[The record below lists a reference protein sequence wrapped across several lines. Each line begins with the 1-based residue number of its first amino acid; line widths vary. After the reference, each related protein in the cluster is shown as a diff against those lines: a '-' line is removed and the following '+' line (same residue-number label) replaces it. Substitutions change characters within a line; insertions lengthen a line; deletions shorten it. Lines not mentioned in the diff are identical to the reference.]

1 MSNRRSDT
9 RGEKALALF
18 LDRYFYP
25 QLCEVE
31 SLADPKRV
39 FDVNEQKTGTD
50 ILLTDFNGRT
60 IKVDEKAQ
68 LHYIN
73 APRRTFAFELS
84 YYSDKINDITD
95 GWFVSDNNK
104 TDAYVLVWIDS
115 ARTEKLNRI
124 VEEDF
129 QEVTIALIGKQK
141 IINYLKQR
149 GYPVHKLK
157 KLSHDLRE
165 CQNETNAYML
175 SKDVFMYYSK
185 KGYDEKPINVVIDK
199 TILSELAYG
208 LYKVNRTN
216 CTKLDKK

>member
-1 MSNRRSDT
+1 MSNRQSDT

-25 QLCEVE
+25 RLCEME
-31 SLADPKRV
+31 SLADSKRV
-39 FDVNEQKTGTD
+39 FDANEQKAGADILYTD
-50 ILLTDFNGRT
+50 IRGNVIT
-60 IKVDEKAQ
+60 IDEKAQ

-115 ARTEKLNRI
+115 ARTDKLNRI

-149 GYPVHKLK
+149 GYPIHKLK

-165 CQNETNAYML
+165 CQNETM
-175 SKDVFMYYSK
+175 
-185 KGYDEKPINVVIDK
+185 
-199 TILSELAYG
+199 
-208 LYKVNRTN
+208 
-216 CTKLDKK
+216 